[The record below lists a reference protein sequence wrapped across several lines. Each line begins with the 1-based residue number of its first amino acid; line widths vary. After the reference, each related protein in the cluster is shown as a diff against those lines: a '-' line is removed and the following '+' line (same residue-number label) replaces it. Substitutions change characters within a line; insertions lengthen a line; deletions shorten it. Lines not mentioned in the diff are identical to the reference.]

1 MPVTPP
7 PVKGTQG
14 YRKSNLNWPESEP
27 QVNLCPIG
35 CVNRFRLW
43 TNLLLEK
50 LIVEIGKLLYERSYV
65 VSSDGNVSV
74 RLDENT
80 VLATPTMTCKGRM
93 TEDCLALTDMDGKPL
108 SDKRASSELAM
119 HLLIY
124 KMRPDIKAVCHA
136 HPPHG
141 TAFAVAGLA
150 IDKPILSEVILT
162 LGCVPLTDYGT
173 PSTNELTEAMK
184 PFVTHHNALLMA
196 NHGAVAYGEDL
207 WQSFD
212 RLETL
217 EHSKDCNLGKSSA
230 VQMTCRRMQLKS
242 SFRSEKRRGTSR
254 KTPAVRL
261 RGYLHD
267 ANIRGNGRELSVKVR
282 SNGGK
287 ISFTREE
294 LIELLSQAAKLG

>member
-1 MPVTPP
+1 MD
-7 PVKGTQG
+7 
-14 YRKSNLNWPESEP
+14 ES
-27 QVNLCPIG
+27 QA
-35 CVNRFRLW
+35 R
-43 TNLLLEK
+43 K
-50 LIVEIGKLLYERSYV
+50 LIVEVGKLMYERSYV
-65 VSSDGNVSV
+65 VASDGNVSI
-74 RLDENT
+74 RLDEDR

-93 TEDCLALTDMDGKPL
+93 SEDSLAVTDMEGKPL
-108 SDKRASSELAM
+108 TDKRASSELAM

-124 KMRPDIKAVCHA
+124 KMRPEIKAVCHA
-136 HPPHG
+136 HPPNG

-184 PFVTHHNALLMA
+184 PYVTHHNALLMA

-207 WQSFD
+207 WQAWD

-217 EHSKDCNLGKSSA
+217 EHTAKIAILAKALGGANDLPKA
-230 VQMTCRRMQLKS
+230 AIEKLVEIREKAGYLKANA
-242 SFRSEKRRGTSR
+242 RCQ
-254 KTPAVRL
+254 AC
-261 RGYLHD
+261 GYLHD
-267 ANIRGNGRELSVKVR
+267 TNISCDLDVSYPAREG
-282 SNGGK
+282 SNGQK

>member
-1 MPVTPP
+1 MD
-7 PVKGTQG
+7 
-14 YRKSNLNWPESEP
+14 ESAA
-27 QVNLCPIG
+27 
-35 CVNRFRLW
+35 R
-43 TNLLLEK
+43 K
-50 LIVEIGKLLYERSYV
+50 LIIEIGKLLYERSYV
-65 VSSDGNVSV
+65 VASDGNVSI
-74 RLDENT
+74 RLSDDR

-93 TEDCLALTDMDGKPL
+93 TEEDLALTDMDGKPV

-124 KMRPDIKAVCHA
+124 RMRPDIKAVCHA

-173 PSTNELTEAMK
+173 PSTDELTEAMK
-184 PFVTHHNALLMA
+184 PYVAHHNALLMA

-207 WQSFD
+207 WQAFD

-217 EHSKDCNLGKSSA
+217 EHTAKIAILAKALGGA
-230 VQMTCRRMQLKS
+230 NDLPQDAI
-242 SFRSEKRRGTSR
+242 EKL
-254 KTPAVRL
+254 VRIREKAGYL
-261 RGYLHD
+261 QENARCQACGYLHE
-267 ANIRGNGRELSVKVR
+267 ANIACDLDVSYPTASAANGR
-282 SNGGK
+282 K

-294 LIELLSQAAKLG
+294 LIDLLSQAAKLG